1 MVLCGEGKP
10 LPEMEGLLEEL
21 TRMGASYDASGIKEI
36 FKKILPEYTSDLQA
50 KSIILKTAV
59 ANSDFAIT
67 SCMAS
72 FFPSPQPSPKRR
84 GGFLPS
90 PWGRRAGDEGE
101 RYLHYEV
108 TAVFRIIEAS
118 HIDVHE
124 GLN

>member
-50 KSIILKTAV
+50 KSII
-59 ANSDFAIT
+59 
-67 SCMAS
+67 
-72 FFPSPQPSPKRR
+72 
-84 GGFLPS
+84 
-90 PWGRRAGDEGE
+90 
-101 RYLHYEV
+101 
-108 TAVFRIIEAS
+108 EAS

-124 GLN
+124 